1 MPNPSLT
8 ALATALSQKLERDGE
23 TATAYDGLKLYRYS
37 GKVAPMPCLYIFG
50 LGITVQGSKRLM
62 AGEDVYL
69 ASAGQLMITS
79 ADLPV
84 INNII
89 PASDNSPYL
98 GIWLD
103 LDMQLIAQLALAM
116 DAGKE
121 GGYCQSMK
129 ILDLEDD
136 IADALTRLLAILDQ
150 PVLLAQLAPLIQQ
163 EIVVRLLLG
172 PGGWTLRQLVSAGSP
187 INRVA
192 KVVSWLRLNF
202 SRNLPVDELAAMANM
217 SPSSFR
223 QHFRAVT
230 GMSPLQYLKRY
241 RLLEA
246 RQLLLNHE
254 LDAASAALR
263 VGYESPSQFSREYT
277 RLFGAPPLRDVRRLK
292 SAVAAS

>member
-1 MPNPSLT
+1 MPSPSLA

-23 TATAYDGLKLYRYS
+23 TATAYGGLKLYRYS

-116 DAGKE
+116 DAGKD

-136 IADALTRLLAILDQ
+136 IADALSRLLAILDQ

-292 SAVAAS
+292 SVVAAS